1 MAIENGIST
10 TTNLQRA
17 CIEVMRA
24 QIQDAKF
31 VDDVNL
37 MLAVKGECEI
47 NDIDLFQALC
57 TNSIPISIIISAQ
70 RCVPKG

>member
-1 MAIENGIST
+1 MSMTIENGIST

-37 MLAVKGECEI
+37 MLAVKGECAF
-47 NDIDLFQALC
+47 NHVDL
-57 TNSIPISIIISAQ
+57 S
-70 RCVPKG
+70 